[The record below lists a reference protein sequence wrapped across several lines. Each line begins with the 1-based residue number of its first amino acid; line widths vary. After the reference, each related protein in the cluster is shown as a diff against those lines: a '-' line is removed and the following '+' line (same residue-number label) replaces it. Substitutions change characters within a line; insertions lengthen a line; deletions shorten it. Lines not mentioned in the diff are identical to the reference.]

1 MDSDP
6 IKKSV
11 LRSAYLGVILA
22 PFLSAFVIAAILAG
36 GPSEVYKALRD
47 KKRDG

>member
-1 MDSDP
+1 MDPAP

-11 LRSAYLGVILA
+11 LRSAYLGIILA
-22 PFLSAFVIAAILAG
+22 PFLSAFVIAAILSG
-36 GPSEVYKALRD
+36 GPSEVFKALRG